1 MILGGKPIIR
11 GTRIRANIK
20 PIEENVSLK
29 ILVTGASDYIGG
41 QVAQRLFKDGNDV
54 VCMTHGNKA
63 VGSIPTVQGDLL
75 DPKSLLNACRGVDV
89 IRVKLGCAKWT
100 LPVARVSVTDIEF
113 LHSHVV
119 FTAI

>member
-11 GTRIRANIK
+11 GTRIRANMK

-29 ILVTGASDYIGG
+29 ILVTGASGYIGG

-54 VCMTHGNKA
+54 VCMTRGNKA

-89 IRVKLGCAKWT
+89 IRVKY
-100 LPVARVSVTDIEF
+100 F
-113 LHSHVV
+113 LHISAGGVTGPLGKV
-119 FTAI
+119 WRIIDRYRKEGWL